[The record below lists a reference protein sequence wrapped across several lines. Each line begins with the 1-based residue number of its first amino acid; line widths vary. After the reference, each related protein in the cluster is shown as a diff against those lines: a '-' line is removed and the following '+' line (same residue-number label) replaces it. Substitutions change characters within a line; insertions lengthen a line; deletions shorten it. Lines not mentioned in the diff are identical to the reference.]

1 MERTLKSLAKEA
13 KMRMKKGFWQQCE
26 EELSSSRTHA
36 KEQGINESKMERYF
50 QEKVSGQIK
59 GETPDEFYLKVRNM
73 LLSEG
78 EVSNAIGRLTDRE
91 YYATLSYSEK
101 QRYTLELSE
110 RYLQALER
118 FKREYEFELKG
129 KELQP

>member
-1 MERTLKSLAKEA
+1 MERTLKMLAKEA
-13 KMRMKKGFWQQCE
+13 KTRMKKGFWKQCE
-26 EELSSSRTHA
+26 EDLLSSRSHA

-50 QEKVSGQIK
+50 AEKVSTQIR
-59 GETPDEFYLKVRNM
+59 GETPDEFYLRVKELV
-73 LLSEG
+73 LSEG
-78 EVSNAIGRLTDRE
+78 EVSDAIGRLTDKE

-110 RYLQALER
+110 KYLQALNR

-129 KELQP
+129 KEG